1 MKKKQVIVSMM
12 SVATVGLAAC
22 GGSGEK
28 ADQKDQFSVAMVADK
43 GGIDDKSFNQSAW
56 EGLQAYG
63 KDNKLKQNEGFS
75 YLQSKS
81 QQDYQPNLSRLA

>member
-1 MKKKQVIVSMM
+1 MDDMKKKQVIVSMI
-12 SVATVGLAAC
+12 SVATVGLAAIIGRKFQIEENIPRCIHC
-22 GGSGEK
+22 GGSCEK

-63 KDNKLKQNEGFS
+63 KDK
-75 YLQSKS
+75 
-81 QQDYQPNLSRLA
+81 